1 MLLWTLILDYSKCS
15 EQITGNYFREKK
27 NHPTQHLTPNITGF
41 NGINVVQSLKQSYF
55 SEYLSRTSATVPLG

>member
-1 MLLWTLILDYSKCS
+1 MLLWTLILDYSRCS
-15 EQITGNYFREKK
+15 EKITGNYFRKK
-27 NHPTQHLTPNITGF
+27 IRPTQYLTPNITGF